1 MTKPVDPRAALLRQM
16 AELRQR
22 IDPAVLKQGVEA
34 MQAKTAAAAKAKAQQ
49 TPPAPAKSGEVP
61 YDRENAAKAVQKF
74 LENRQDG
81 GAFLRKLT
89 AALKRGGGNN

>member
-1 MTKPVDPRAALLRQM
+1 MTKPIDPRAALLRQM

-22 IDPAVLKQGVEA
+22 IDPAVLKQGAEA
-34 MQAKTAAAAKAKAQQ
+34 MQAKTAAAAKAKAEQ
-49 TPPAPAKSGEVP
+49 TPAPAKSGEVP